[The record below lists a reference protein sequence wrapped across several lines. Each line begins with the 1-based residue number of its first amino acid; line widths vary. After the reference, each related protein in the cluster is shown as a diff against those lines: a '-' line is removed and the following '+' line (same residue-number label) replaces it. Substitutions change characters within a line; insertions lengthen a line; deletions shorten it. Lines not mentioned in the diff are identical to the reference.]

1 MSKSLETRIEQ
12 LEEKKPLPTYADT
25 FEYPHLAPAS
35 ARQEFEKDI
44 ADRRERGQRCFVY
57 GVGQQFETERD
68 AETALLELCL

>member
-1 MSKSLETRIEQ
+1 MTKSLETRIEQ

-35 ARQEFEKDI
+35 ARQAFDKDI
-44 ADRRERGQRCFVY
+44 AERRERGQHCFVF
-57 GVGQQFETERD
+57 GDGQQYETERD